1 MEISA
6 MPQKLPK
13 NTAQEITRS
22 GRKHLGFTIM
32 EVLVATVVL
41 LIGIVGVAKLVPFA
55 IGLNTANRLD
65 STSLVIA
72 QREMNALTDQPI
84 SATTFSDP
92 QGLACPA
99 AGVCNLGASAAQP
112 TLFGSPV
119 VMINNRPYIDYTA
132 ATVAGYNFVYSDPDN
147 PSGGSYDVRWAVITS
162 SSGGAVFAKRFIVGV
177 RKQAG
182 GGPLL
187 PVALDSMVEK

>member
-1 MEISA
+1 
-6 MPQKLPK
+6 MPQKLPQ
-13 NTAQEITRS
+13 NTVQKMTRRGS
-22 GRKHLGFTIM
+22 KHLGFTIM

-55 IGLNTANRLD
+55 IGLNTANRMD

-84 SATTFSDP
+84 SATTFTDP

-99 AGVCNLGASAAQP
+99 AGVCDLG
-112 TLFGSPV
+112 TLGTVFSGSPL
-119 VMINNRPYIDYTA
+119 VMINNRPYIDYAA

-162 SSGGAVFAKRFIVGV
+162 SSGGVAFSKRFIVGV
-177 RKQAG
+177 RKQAA